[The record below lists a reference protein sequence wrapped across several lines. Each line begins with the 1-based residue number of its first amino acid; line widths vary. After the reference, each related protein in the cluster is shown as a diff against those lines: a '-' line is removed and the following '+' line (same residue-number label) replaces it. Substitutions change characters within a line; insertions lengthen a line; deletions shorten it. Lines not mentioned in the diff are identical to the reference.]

1 MPEPL
6 RQSASASALFGI
18 ATRIFIANVSKE
30 NPAVLPPVDDRE
42 KLSLNASLPNSLV
55 STDRGLEK

>member
-1 MPEPL
+1 M
-6 RQSASASALFGI
+6 RALFGI

-30 NPAVLPPVDDRE
+30 KPAVLPPVDDRE
-42 KLSLNASLPNSLV
+42 KLSPNASLPNSLV